1 MSQEDVMPTP
11 SRLSSHPT
19 PRAGVDP
26 ILCPEAALAVIDI
39 ARSQPERAEHLCI
52 LLGDDRCGHAIV
64 SVVDPPD
71 DDSVLAVID
80 TIGSACDLAGFG
92 GEQPAAL
99 IVATIRP
106 DHSTDPGD
114 AARWQLAEIAAGVH
128 GVLLLEWFVIG
139 PDGVECPRE
148 LAGRPA
154 RW

>member
-1 MSQEDVMPTP
+1 MPTP

-26 ILCPEAALAVIDI
+26 ILCPEAALAVIDL

-52 LLGDDRCGHAIV
+52 LLDSDRCGHAIV

-71 DDSVLAVID
+71 DDSVLTVVD
-80 TIGSACDLAGFG
+80 TIGSACEVVAAGV
-92 GEQPAAL
+92 EAPASL

-106 DHSTDPGD
+106 ERGLD
-114 AARWQLAEIAAGVH
+114 AADASRWQLAEIAAAVH
-128 GVLLLEWFVIG
+128 GAVLLEWFVIG

>member
-1 MSQEDVMPTP
+1 MPTP
-11 SRLSSHPT
+11 SRLSTHPT

-26 ILCPEAALAVIDI
+26 ILTAEAALAVIDI

-52 LLGDDRCGHAIV
+52 LLDDERRGHAIV

-71 DDSVLAVID
+71 DDSVLAVVD
-80 TIGSACDLAGFG
+80 TVGGACSLAGFAG
-92 GEQPAAL
+92 DDPASI

-106 DHSTDPGD
+106 DGSASDCD
-114 AARWQLAEIAAGVH
+114 IVRWELAEITAAVH
-128 GVLLLEWFVIG
+128 GVVLLEWFVIG